1 MPDRAREAVE
11 QARAILASYVEP
23 GSRDC
28 NRTINNLLNVLDDQE
43 LIEAMEREDAQGAGR
58 TT

>member
-1 MPDRAREAVE
+1 MRGSR
-11 QARAILASYVEP
+11 EP